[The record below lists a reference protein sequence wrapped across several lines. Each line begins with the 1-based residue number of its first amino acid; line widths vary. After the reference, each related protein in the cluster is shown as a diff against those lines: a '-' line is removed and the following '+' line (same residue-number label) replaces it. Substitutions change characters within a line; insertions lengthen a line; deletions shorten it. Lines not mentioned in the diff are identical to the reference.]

1 MPGGK
6 RKGLSLGTKIMLMM
20 SAVTVGVSIFV
31 FLRLSTGNSADLS
44 RLKLQAI
51 NLQAGK
57 EKTERS
63 AETVTKEN
71 SSGKNIPTASNHP
84 EKNMPATDGAESLL
98 TMTFGGTL
106 AIEENVRKSGY
117 SADSKKYDFTD
128 IIAPLVS
135 EMESDLTGVFMENLM
150 MDEVKVSSVAI
161 PSAGADM
168 LKYAGVEACFMGFS
182 KAFDKEEKGIRTTAE
197 NLRNR
202 GIMPLGLQ
210 ETEGERTFMIR
221 DIRGIR
227 VAMMQY
233 TASVPSKTRKAME
246 KKGISWMIPDAESE
260 LIGQDISRARTEGA
274 QIVIVLMNWGK
285 TGTRNPDKTQ
295 MSLAQQIADLGA
307 DVMIGA
313 GSRVP
318 QKAEYLV
325 SQTGR
330 KMLCVYSLGTLLSDN
345 RSAPN
350 RMGGYLVKLTFH
362 RQEDGTIG
370 LKKTAY
376 VPTYVWRY
384 RQDGKYEYRILPADR
399 PTPDGMESEQAR
411 QMQRTM
417 NSVQEVLDGGPL
429 VIR

>member
-6 RKGLSLGTKIMLMM
+6 RKGLSLGTKIMLIM
-20 SAVTVGVSIFV
+20 SAVTVGVSVFV
-31 FLRLSTGNSADLS
+31 FLRLSMGNSADLS
-44 RLKLQAI
+44 RLNLLTI
-51 NLQAGK
+51 NLK
-57 EKTERS
+57 EDRKETEQPAES
-63 AETVTKEN
+63 AKKEDSN
-71 SSGKNIPTASNHP
+71 GTSVPAVSNHP
-84 EKNMPATDGAESLL
+84 EKTALPKKEAESLL
-98 TMTFGGTL
+98 TLTFGGTL

-128 IIAPLVS
+128 IIAPLGS

-150 MDEVKVSSVAI
+150 MDETRVSSVVI

-168 LKYAGVEACFMGFS
+168 LKYAGVQACFCGFG
-182 KAFDKEEKGIRTTAE
+182 KAWDKEEKGIRTTIE

-202 GIMPLGLQ
+202 GIMPIGLQ
-210 ETEGERTFMIR
+210 ETEGERAFMIR

-233 TASVPSKTRKAME
+233 TANVPSKTRKAME
-246 KKGISWMIPDAESE
+246 KKSISWMIPDAETE
-260 LIGQDISRARTEGA
+260 LIGRDISKARQEGA

-325 SQTGR
+325 SETGR

-350 RMGGYLVKLTFH
+350 RMGGYLVKLSFE
-362 RQEDGTIG
+362 RQEDGTLC
-370 LKKTAY
+370 LKQTAY

-411 QMQRTM
+411 QMQKTM
-417 NSVQEVLDGGPL
+417 DTIREVLEGGPL

>member
-1 MPGGK
+1 MPGRK

-20 SAVTVGVSIFV
+20 SAVTLGVSILV
-31 FLRLSTGNSADLS
+31 FLRLGTGNPADLS
-44 RLKLQAI
+44 RLNLQAI
-51 NLQAGK
+51 NLQ
-57 EKTERS
+57 ESRELTDRS
-63 AETVTKEN
+63 AETEKKDN
-71 SSGKNIPTASNHP
+71 SSGKNVPAVSNHP
-84 EKNMPATDGAESLL
+84 EQTLPPTDGTESLL
-98 TMTFGGTL
+98 TLTFGGTL

-128 IIAPLVS
+128 IIAPLVP
-135 EMESDLTGVFMENLM
+135 EMESDLTGVFLENLV
-150 MDEVKVSSVAI
+150 MDEVKVSSVVI

-168 LKYAGVEACFMGFS
+168 LKYAGVQACFSGFS
-182 KAFDKEEKGIRTTAE
+182 RAFDKEEKGIRTTIE
-197 NLRNR
+197 NLRDR
-202 GIMPLGLQ
+202 GIMSFGLQ
-210 ETEGERTFMIR
+210 ETEGERAYIIR

-233 TASVPSKTRKAME
+233 TANVPSKTRKTME
-246 KKGISWMIPDAESE
+246 KKGISWMIPNADTE
-260 LIGQDISRARTEGA
+260 LIGQDISKARKEGA
-274 QIVIVLMNWGK
+274 QIIIVLMNWGK

-313 GSRVP
+313 GSRIP

-362 RQEDGTIG
+362 RQEDGTLG

-411 QMQRTM
+411 QMQKTM
-417 NSVQEVLDGGPL
+417 DSIQEVLEGGPL

>member
-20 SAVTVGVSIFV
+20 SAVTVGVSILV

-44 RLKLQAI
+44 QQNHLTI
-51 NLQAGK
+51 NLQENR
-57 EKTERS
+57 EKNERS
-63 AETVTKEN
+63 VETSKKKD
-71 SSGKNIPTASNHP
+71 SSRTNAPAASNHP
-84 EKNMPATDGAESLL
+84 EQTAPPEEKTESLVTL
-98 TMTFGGTL
+98 TFGGTL

-135 EMESDLTGVFMENLM
+135 EMESDMTGVFLENLM
-150 MDEVKVSSVAI
+150 MDENKVSSVVI

-168 LKYAGVEACFMGFS
+168 LKYAGVQACFCGFG
-182 KAFDKEEKGIRTTAE
+182 KAWDKEEKGIRSTIE

-202 GIMPLGLQ
+202 GIMSIGLQ
-210 ETEGERTFMIR
+210 ETESERPFMIR

-233 TASVPSKTRKAME
+233 TANLPSKTRKAME
-246 KKGISWMIPDAESE
+246 KKSISWMIPDAEPE
-260 LIGQDISRARTEGA
+260 LIGRDISKARKEGA

-295 MSLAQQIADLGA
+295 MLLAQQIADLGA
-307 DVMIGA
+307 DVLIGT

-318 QKAEYLV
+318 QKAEYIV
-325 SQTGR
+325 SGTGR
-330 KMLCVYSLGTLLSDN
+330 KMLCVFSLGTLLSDN
-345 RSAPN
+345 RNAPN
-350 RMGGYLVKLTFH
+350 RMGGYLVKLSFE
-362 RQEDGTIG
+362 RQEDGT
-370 LKKTAY
+370 LRLTKTAY

-384 RQDGKYEYRILPADR
+384 RQDGKYQYRILP
-399 PTPDGMESEQAR
+399 
-411 QMQRTM
+411 
-417 NSVQEVLDGGPL
+417 VC
-429 VIR
+429 